1 MRDLVQ
7 MIGGKLCISNKI
19 SPLTSFEMNCGFDAR
34 GRVHGRAEPCLRIHR
49 MLLTNLL
56 PPHGV
61 VKAFLV
67 YQVKVLAR
75 FYDMAFL

>member
-7 MIGGKLCISNKI
+7 MTGGKLCISNKI
-19 SPLTSFEMNCGFDAR
+19 SPRTSLEMTNGFDAR
-34 GRVHGRAEPCLRIHR
+34 RRCRAEPCLCIHR

-61 VKAFLV
+61 VQAFLV